1 MQTEFMTITEITEK
15 LIVKYDLPYANDND
29 KSSYRQKVS
38 RTLKDTGIW
47 DRGIDKSVGD
57 GDKTVKVF
65 TTAQLLELETSKEM
79 YEYLRTRS
87 QNAYKDRLPYKE
99 LNKTIEKRR
108 RKALNSY
115 FTPPRVSNNSG
126 APVLNEEE
134 YKQFVDRMML
144 RAIFEVFYTPIDE
157 ELLRA
162 DIYTYKFLTDETELD
177 IEDIEIEHRLSH
189 PEGSYYSRKKEKA
202 KK

>member
-1 MQTEFMTITEITEK
+1 MYFHRIKCFT
-15 LIVKYDLPYANDND
+15 LRKYDLPYANDND

-47 DRGIDKSVGD
+47 DRGIDKPVGD

-87 QNAYKDRLPYKE
+87 QNAYKDRLPYNK
-99 LNKTIEKRR
+99 LNKTIENRR
-108 RKALNSY
+108 RKAINNY
-115 FTPPRVSNNSG
+115 FMPPSNPNYSG

-144 RAIFEVFYTPIDE
+144 RAILEVFYTPIDE
-157 ELLRA
+157 ELLRHDVYA
-162 DIYTYKFLTDETELD
+162 YKYLTDETELD
-177 IEDIEIEHRLSH
+177 IEDIELEHRLSH
-189 PEGSYYSRKKEKA
+189 PEGSYYSRKKEDKR
-202 KK
+202 KH